1 MRYAPWML
9 SASLIVACAGEPSRP
24 SPSAPSGGAPPI
36 PSPRPY
42 TKAFLWVIVADSSG
56 HCIPGA
62 SLRVVRG
69 QLSGQ
74 TRVQDDTPCSVWD
87 YGMGTFFSE
96 LEPGVEMTIT
106 ASARG
111 YGDQSETFYPHPFPQ
126 TGFFFYL
133 PKQ

>member
-9 SASLIVACAGEPSRP
+9 SASLIVACAGDVSRPLPSARSDAPPVPSSRP
-24 SPSAPSGGAPPI
+24 SA
-36 PSPRPY
+36 
-42 TKAFLWVIVADSSG
+42 KAFLWVVVADSSG
-56 HCIPGA
+56 SCIPGA
-62 SLRVVRG
+62 SLRIVRG

-87 YGMGTFFSE
+87 YGMGTFFPE

-111 YGDQSETFYPHPFPQ
+111 YGEQTETLYPNPFPQ
-126 TGFFFYL
+126 SGFFFYL
-133 PKQ
+133 PKK